1 MCDMEIHNFL
11 KQAESLEDLM
21 IGDLKLIQKKSGFRF
36 GTDAVL
42 LSDFAKDIPSEKTLD
57 LCTGSGIVPI
67 LLSHKS
73 SAKKIFGLEIQE
85 DIHEM
90 SERSVI
96 INNLDGKVELKLGDL
111 KNITDFFP
119 KRTFSVVTAN
129 PPYMKS
135 GSGISSSDYSKHI
148 SRHEVECTLEDVIK
162 AAECMLNLG
171 GHFVMVHRPSRL
183 TDILYLMRK
192 YRIEPKRLRFVLP
205 KANDEPSLVLIDGL
219 LRGGEEL
226 KILPPLVLYNEN
238 GEETDELKRIYE
250 RR

>member
-1 MCDMEIHNFL
+1 
-11 KQAESLEDLM
+11 M

-42 LSDFAKDIPSEKTLD
+42 LSDFAKDIPSDMTLD

-73 SAKKIFGLEIQE
+73 NAQKIFGLEIQE

-90 SERSVI
+90 SERSVK
-96 INNLDGKVELKLGDL
+96 INSLQDNVELKLGDL
-111 KNITDFFP
+111 KNITDFFS

-135 GSGISSSDYSKHI
+135 GSGIESKDYSKHV
-148 SRHEVECTLEDVIK
+148 SRHEALCTLEDVIR
-162 AAECMLNLG
+162 AAECMLKLG

-183 TDILYLMRK
+183 TDILYFMRK
-192 YRIEPKRLRFVLP
+192 YKIEPKRLRFVLP
-205 KANDEPSLVLIDGL
+205 KVNEEPSLVLIDGL

-226 KILPPLVLYNEN
+226 KVLPPLVLYNEN
-238 GEETDELKRIYE
+238 NEETEELKAIYE

>member
-1 MCDMEIHNFL
+1 MCNMEVHNFL
-11 KQAESLEDLM
+11 KPQESLEDLM

-42 LSDFAKDIPSEKTLD
+42 LSDFAKDIASNMTLD

-73 SAKKIFGLEIQE
+73 NAKKIFGLEIQE

-90 SERSVI
+90 SKRSVK
-96 INNLDGKVELKLGDL
+96 INILQGKVELKKGDL
-111 KNITDFFP
+111 KEITKHFP
-119 KRTFSVVTAN
+119 KRTFSLVTAN

-135 GSGISSSDYSKHI
+135 GSGISSADYGKYI
-148 SRHEVECTLEDVIK
+148 SRHEALCTLEDVIS
-162 AAECMLNLG
+162 AAESMLSVG

-183 TDILYLMRK
+183 TDILSLMRK
-192 YRIEPKRLRFVLP
+192 YKIEPKRLRFVLP
-205 KANDEPSLVLIDGL
+205 KINEEPSLILIDGL

-226 KILPPLVLYNEN
+226 KILPPLVLYDEN
-238 GEETDELKRIYE
+238 GIETDELKRIYE